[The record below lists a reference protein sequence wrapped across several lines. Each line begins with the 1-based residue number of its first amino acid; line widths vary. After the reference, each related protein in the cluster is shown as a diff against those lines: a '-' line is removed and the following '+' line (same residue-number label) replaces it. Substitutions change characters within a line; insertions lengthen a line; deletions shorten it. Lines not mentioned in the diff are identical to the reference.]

1 MAEKHKTKYKEP
13 KDMAKSQKAETRK
26 DIKDYTSEDNYG
38 MVPNSTKQMQPL
50 VARKYATEVIDD
62 VENMVPEITDRL
74 YKKVEEGEYTAEHAR
89 KVFEKLQIA
98 DTEGFMKKLER
109 INHGAITNSLVKP
122 ENEETIKESISKL
135 SKSEKE
141 QVIRKYVR
149 NKIAKV
155 LRENYVFE
163 QEDVEADDT
172 EVDVDTPEVD
182 IDTPDVDVD
191 TPETDAETPD
201 LGGDTTSFT
210 SGGASSSPS
219 PSPTPEVPPATD
231 TVATTDATDTDSDTS
246 LTKVQ
251 DSRDLHSQSLKNYGS
266 KATAEEVG
274 VELAKTFI
282 TTTDKTTKK
291 YRKGVLK
298 GFITSLRNRDI
309 KIPAANPSDDY
320 TKN

>member
-1 MAEKHKTKYKEP
+1 
-13 KDMAKSQKAETRK
+13 
-26 DIKDYTSEDNYG
+26 
-38 MVPNSTKQMQPL
+38 
-50 VARKYATEVIDD
+50 
-62 VENMVPEITDRL
+62 MVPEITDRL